1 MESATV
7 VPLSP
12 EWVDARKRMV
22 TASDMAAAC
31 GLNPFCSR
39 NKLFDMKMGFSVLEE
54 NEYMIYGRLHE
65 PGAINEYET
74 ITGSLV
80 AKARFYTSE
89 VYEGMG
95 CTPDGLVGDPG
106 LLEAKC
112 PQLLYPT
119 IPVYYFSQMIGQ
131 LALTNRTWCD
141 FVAWTPEV
149 TGIWHVEWSQ
159 PAWEWM
165 LPYLKEFLGYM
176 RERAPPPRFKRRP
189 DGREFVELIKEERIF

>member
-39 NKLFDMKMGFSVLEE
+39 KKLFDMKMGFSVLED

-65 PGAINEYET
+65 PDAINEYET

-106 LLEAKC
+106 LLEGKC
-112 PQLLYPT
+112 PQILYHT
-119 IPVYYFSQMIGQ
+119 IPVYYLSQMTGQ
-131 LALTNRTWCD
+131 LALTNRMWCD

-176 RERAPPPRFKRRP
+176 QERAPPPRFKRRP
-189 DGREFVELIKEERIF
+189 DGREFVELIKQERIF